1 MEIKLNLS
9 YPEIEAVKEII
20 EVLRNGLINN
30 KQFKLTEY
38 GKLRKNAYV
47 KALDSLV
54 SQLHS

>member
-9 YPEIEAVKEII
+9 YPEIEAAKEII

-38 GKLRKNAYV
+38 GKLRKNVYV

>member
-9 YPEIEAVKEII
+9 YPEIEAAKEII
-20 EVLRNGLINN
+20 EVLRTGLVEN

-38 GKLRKNAYV
+38 GKIRKDAYV

>member
-9 YPEIEAVKEII
+9 YPEIEAAKEII
-20 EVLRNGLINN
+20 EVLRNGLVNN